1 MGFSARFVGTLLGHN
16 LKCIEGHIPMHKD
29 FSYRRVVDMFAFLS
43 KQKLH
48 QSLSKLMLPV
58 IYQHP
63 NMDFNSVLT
72 SINFKKRNVDELT
85 APVDYLIEKFK
96 EIRVTKDNNP
106 KIVVNWVMGQLN
118 RQALGNADLK
128 ELRKRIEER
137 VNS

>member
-1 MGFSARFVGTLLGHN
+1 
-16 LKCIEGHIPMHKD
+16 
-29 FSYRRVVDMFAFLS
+29 
-43 KQKLH
+43 
-48 QSLSKLMLPV
+48 MLPV

-72 SINFKKRNVDELT
+72 SINFKKRTVDELT

-106 KIVVNWVMGQLN
+106 NIVVNWVMGQLN
-118 RQALGNADLK
+118 RQALGNTDLK